1 MLRNVFLLLFQSS
14 INLFTDPSVLKNWLR
29 VVRPGGILCF
39 THKSSVWPL
48 WEPDQQQL
56 ENEKQWRKVWVHP
69 GLPYLPSLKPD
80 GLSVCRETVR
90 IYIYCKTGQL

>member
-1 MLRNVFLLLFQSS
+1 MLKNVFLLLFQSS

-48 WEPDQQQL
+48 WEVDQQRL
-56 ENEKQWRKVWVHP
+56 ENEKQWKKIWVHHE
-69 GLPYLPSLKPD
+69 GLPYLPSLKKE
-80 GLSVCRETVR
+80 GSICRELVR
-90 IYIYCKTGQL
+90 IYIYRKI